1 MQRTIALLMLGAL
14 AAGCG
19 SVSQAAAPAVY
30 RAIATARAPGGLVN
44 REVIWYRAGDG
55 AFRITRHSTLDGHRI
70 APMLTVFDGSRALT
84 VSAAHN
90 RSEAAEGYEGSRAFV
105 ASRAGG
111 LGLPLL
117 RRYLGR
123 RPGADAGHLHAQLRG
138 QSVSVSFTRAASAP
152 PAGAFRLPTGVK
164 AVDVIKQLPPATDP
178 QLPFPVY
185 WLGASFEGKA
195 ATSASSF
202 EAGRRSYYQVQYPGL
217 ILSETEPLD
226 GAPPMQRS
234 ITVDGQRLSV
244 RTATAGPRGH
254 LSFNWSSSSS
264 TSSSSSG
271 TVVIMGLGSGS
282 KQGDEAILL
291 TGKQTEVTILGP
303 AVKGHVGAIL
313 AALTRL

>member
-55 AFRITRHSTLDGHRI
+55 AFRITRRSTLDGHRLE
-70 APMLTVFDGSRALT
+70 PMLTVFDGSRALT

-90 RSEAAEGYEGSRAFV
+90 HSKAAEGYEGSRAFV
-105 ASRAGG
+105 ASHAGG

-117 RRYLGR
+117 RRYLGL

-138 QSVSVSFTRAASAP
+138 QSVSVSFTRDASAP
-152 PAGAFRLPTGVK
+152 PAAFRLPTGVK

-226 GAPPMQRS
+226 GAPPVQRS
-234 ITVDGQRLSV
+234 ITVDGQELSV

-254 LSFNWSSSSS
+254 LGFNWSSSSS

-271 TVVIMGLGSGS
+271 TVVVMGLGSGS
-282 KQGDEAILL
+282 KPGDEAILL
-291 TGKQTEVTILGP
+291 TGKQTEVTILGSS
-303 AVKGHVGAIL
+303 VQGHVGAIL